1 MNTTENTSA
10 SEDVKITLPVKIQ
23 MLLWLKDKGAV
34 FAVMGMVSWAMYSFI
49 VEDRRERAEQVNEQN
64 EQIKDLRRIVDDCAS
79 AKRDKLE
86 MDVQAINIKM
96 DKLLTRRNIN

>member
-1 MNTTENTSA
+1 MNTTESTST
-10 SEDVKITLPVKIQ
+10 SEDVKITLPIKIQ

-49 VEDRRERAEQVNEQN
+49 IEDRKERNDQIKEQN

-79 AKRDKLE
+79 AKRDQLE
-86 MDVQAINIKM
+86 LDVQAINVKM
-96 DKLLTRRNIN
+96 DKLLTRKT